1 MRRIAPSWAHDI
13 THVLCIGAHA
23 DDIEIGCAGTLLEL
37 RAANPDIM
45 FDWVVLSGEGERAQ
59 ETRAAARRLLGP
71 HHKVRVADFT
81 DRYFPARYADLK
93 RYVAGLGRTL
103 SPDVVFCPRRVD
115 AHQDHRT
122 VAELTWQTFR
132 NHLVLEYEI
141 VKWEGDL
148 GQPNAY
154 VALSNDTAAEK
165 LATLAD
171 EFPTQRDHDWFDD
184 EVFRGLLRLRG
195 VECRAPSGYAEAFH
209 ATKLR
214 LW

>member
-1 MRRIAPSWAHDI
+1 MHRIAPHWAQDI
-13 THVLCIGAHA
+13 ERVLCIGAHA

-37 RAANPDIM
+37 RAANPGIM
-45 FDWVVLSGEGERAQ
+45 FDWVVLSADGERAG
-59 ETRAAARRLLGP
+59 ETRAAARRILGP
-71 HHKVRVADFT
+71 HHKVHVTEFAE
-81 DRYFPARYADLK
+81 RYFPARYAELK
-93 RYVAGLGRTL
+93 HHFDDLGRTL
-103 SPDVVFCPRRVD
+103 SPDVIFCPRRAD

-132 NHLVLEYEI
+132 DQLVLEYEI

-154 VALSNDTAAEK
+154 VALSRDSAIEK
-165 LATLAD
+165 LALLAE
-171 EFPTQRDHDWFDD
+171 EFPSQRGRDWFDD
-184 EVFRGLLRLRG
+184 EVFRGLLRMRG

-209 ATKLR
+209 ATKVR